1 MISIIKEKVNSR
13 IVNIQKIKCKEEK
26 NIKRRDGS
34 TIITTPIIIAIGIMI
49 VSTLIVMAVKL
60 LTPYIWYEKLSSACI
75 KYVFVMEEFGYLTRD
90 EVTNLKEELVNQ
102 GFEEEKMD
110 IEYTSSRV
118 SYGNPIFLR
127 ISYDYD
133 IDLPL
138 NLGQRIPMVIERN
151 SVSKR

>member
-1 MISIIKEKVNSR
+1 MVICIKNKKVANKFEYIEK
-13 IVNIQKIKCKEEK
+13 K
-26 NIKRRDGS
+26 NFKRSNGS

-75 KYVFVMEEFGYLTRD
+75 KYVFVMEEFGYLTKD
-90 EVTNLKEELVNQ
+90 EVLNLKDELIKQ
-102 GFEEEKMD
+102 GFEEERMD
-110 IEYTSSRV
+110 IKYTSSLV
-118 SYGNPIFLR
+118 DYGSPIFLK

-133 IDLPL
+133 IDLPF
-138 NLGQRIPMVIERN
+138 NLGQKIPMVIERN